1 MYGSPKF
8 QASRSESSRVRA
20 SWWAGLVRIV
30 TGGDGLGAGAAVE
43 RRLERLGAAPAD
55 GAAELVRPGGGEG
68 GVVLL
73 AGEEG
78 GDVRVGVGVAP
89 LADHRG
95 AARLLLPGQVLG
107 HLTWKRKIIIV
118 NCCIAAVAGPK
129 R

>member
-1 MYGSPKF
+1 MAAPY
-8 QASRSESSRVRA
+8 SRPPVQKVPGC
-20 SWWAGLVRIV
+20 GLLGGRDFNRIV

-89 LADHRG
+89 LADDRG
-95 AARLLLPGQVLG
+95 TILILLPGQVLG
-107 HLTWKRKIIIV
+107 HIAWKEEIINV
-118 NCCIAAVAGPK
+118 NCCTALNANYH
-129 R
+129 